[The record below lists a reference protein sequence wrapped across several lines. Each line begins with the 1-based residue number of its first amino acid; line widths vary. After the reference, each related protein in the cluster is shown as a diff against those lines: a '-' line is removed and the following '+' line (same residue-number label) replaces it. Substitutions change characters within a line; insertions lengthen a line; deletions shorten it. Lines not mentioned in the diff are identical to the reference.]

1 MTASVHVVRRYSTKG
16 GMEKYV
22 WELTHALAELGE
34 QVTVVCEQ
42 QEEPL
47 ILSDQCKG
55 TITVKTLGVIKPKPR
70 WRSMKKFS
78 AAVSDYFAQHPH
90 QGEVI
95 HSHERTAVHHVTTI
109 HGPSILTRKRR
120 LLDALSPRLR
130 TWEFLERRE
139 VLGEQVQCVLPN
151 SQPIAEQLL
160 NYYPGVKA
168 RLGEPALPGVSEA
181 FYQLRETRKARM
193 AGEPLRCVFIGKEWK
208 RKGLD
213 ILADAL
219 APLAQ
224 NHTLHLT
231 VAGPECDEIAA
242 LFKQWPSDSYLLTGW
257 AEPLALLAEADV
269 LLHPA
274 RNEPF
279 GMAIAE
285 ANAAGCRVLVSEYCG
300 IAPMIESEMGQVLA
314 LDVESWRA
322 SLELM
327 ASETELERPSEIS
340 LTWQRLAER
349 HVRLYRS
356 LNKDRR

>member
-1 MTASVHVVRRYSTKG
+1 MTASVHIVRRYSTKG

-47 ILSDQCKG
+47 ALSGQCKG

-90 QGEVI
+90 HGEVI

-120 LLDALSPRLR
+120 FLDVLSRRLR
-130 TWEFLERRE
+130 TWEFFERRE
-139 VLGEQVQCVLPN
+139 LLGDQVLCVLPN
-151 SQPIAEQLL
+151 SQPIADQLL
-160 NYYPGVKA
+160 TYYPEVKE
-168 RLGEPALPGVSEA
+168 RLGEPALPGVSEE
-181 FYQLRETRKARM
+181 FFQLRCNKPPRQKSNV
-193 AGEPLRCVFIGKEWK
+193 LRCVFIGREWK

-224 NHTLHLT
+224 NQTLHLT
-231 VAGPECDEIAA
+231 VAGPECNDIAA
-242 LFKQWPSDSYLLTGW
+242 LFKQWPSDSYTLKGW
-257 AEPLALLAEADV
+257 AEPLALLADADV

-285 ANAAGCRVLVSEYCG
+285 ANAAGCRVLISEYCG
-300 IAPMIESEMGQVLA
+300 ISPLIKPEMGVVLSLEIDSWKEAVAAEYLGHPTPPA
-314 LDVESWRA
+314 LD
-322 SLELM
+322 
-327 ASETELERPSEIS
+327 
-340 LTWQRLAER
+340 LTWSELAKQ
-349 HVRLYRS
+349 HCTLYSQLKLGR
-356 LNKDRR
+356 